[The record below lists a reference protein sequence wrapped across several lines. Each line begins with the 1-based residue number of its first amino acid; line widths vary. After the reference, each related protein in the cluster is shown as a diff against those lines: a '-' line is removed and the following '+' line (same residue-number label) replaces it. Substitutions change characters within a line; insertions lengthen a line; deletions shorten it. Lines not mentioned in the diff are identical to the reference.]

1 MGAQLGGPRGG
12 HRGKN
17 NPYGTAAQEGRC
29 RTDSSSEGGE
39 EGAEELNEL
48 GGGSRNRKTQNR
60 YIHAYARNTMIFI
73 KWNRLNRNCSGC
85 VCHGEIIY
93 IASERP

>member
-1 MGAQLGGPRGG
+1 MAFKFVAYIEFSTLYYFDLGGREGG
-12 HRGKN
+12 R
-17 NPYGTAAQEGRC
+17 EGRC

-60 YIHAYARNTMIFI
+60 YIHA
-73 KWNRLNRNCSGC
+73 
-85 VCHGEIIY
+85 
-93 IASERP
+93 